1 MAKWKQLLQP
11 PAGAL
16 PGNLV
21 TKAGV
26 GVIAMLLAGLVL
38 SRLGGDPEVEDGSG
52 GEPGVVG
59 RSMVGQLSSRL
70 SQLAEQRRI
79 DEDNRSRRAA
89 AAAAGQAAGLS
100 APPPAGS
107 GFPDGGTGP
116 DDAAALPTAGEV
128 ELRERLR
135 LEALERRTRSLRAPS
150 VVQTFRHAE
159 ARAVEADRVA
169 PDDGDPRDRTTPAA
183 RDGTRGSEP
192 SRLPLP
198 PDPAAIAERMQ
209 GANAALLAGLADGA
223 GAAAAPPARTVPGV
237 AGPPVGATAE
247 PVVVR
252 TPADPAGWERV
263 YEGSVLSAVLVTQL
277 DGDFTGPVLAQVAI
291 PLYSADRQRVLV
303 PRGSR
308 LLGAA
313 QAVEHQDQGRLAVG
327 FHRLVWP
334 DGRWV
339 DLAFHGLNAVGESAL
354 GDQVDRHYASM
365 FAAAGA
371 VGVLAGL
378 TLQGSNPYAGGG
390 AGFRASAGQGFGQSA
405 TQILGRFL
413 NRLPTVTVRA
423 GHRLRVWVTSDFLV
437 PRPKP
442 HPERVYR

>member
-1 MAKWKQLLQP
+1 MVSHSVIGANSIRLRWSLATDSATTCGRSAFSNACQSGP
-11 PAGAL
+11 PFASRAARSAGA
-16 PGNLV
+16 P
-21 TKAGV
+21 
-26 GVIAMLLAGLVL
+26 LAGSWDSLADW
-38 SRLGGDPEVEDGSG
+38 GVED
-52 GEPGVVG
+52 
-59 RSMVGQLSSRL
+59 
-70 SQLAEQRRI
+70 
-79 DEDNRSRRAA
+79 
-89 AAAAGQAAGLS
+89 
-100 APPPAGS
+100 PA
-107 GFPDGGTGP
+107 
-116 DDAAALPTAGEV
+116 
-128 ELRERLR
+128 RE
-135 LEALERRTRSLRAPS
+135 
-150 VVQTFRHAE
+150 
-159 ARAVEADRVA
+159 
-169 PDDGDPRDRTTPAA
+169 PAA
-183 RDGTRGSEP
+183 SDVTSGSEP
-192 SRLPLP
+192 PRLPAP
-198 PDPAAIAERMQ
+198 PDPAAIAEQIQ

-223 GAAAAPPARTVPGV
+223 AAAAAPPARTVPGV

-252 TPADPAGWERV
+252 TPADPAAWERV

-277 DGDFTGPVLAQVAI
+277 DGDFTGPVLAQVAT
-291 PLYSADRQRVLV
+291 PFYSADRQRILV
-303 PRGSR
+303 PRGAR

-405 TQILGRFL
+405 TQILGRLL

-442 HPERVYR
+442 HPERMYR